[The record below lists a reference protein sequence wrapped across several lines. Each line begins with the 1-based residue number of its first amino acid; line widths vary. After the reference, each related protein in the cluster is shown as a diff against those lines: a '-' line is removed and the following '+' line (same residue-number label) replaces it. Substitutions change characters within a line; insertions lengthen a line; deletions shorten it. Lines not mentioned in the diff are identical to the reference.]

1 MYIKTNSSTYKGK
14 GYTSKL
20 LCESYWEDGVS
31 KTRKIFN
38 ISKLPKK
45 QQLAI
50 EQSLKDHGPK
60 VHIED
65 IAVEKSIDYGWVAVV
80 LEILKRLRI
89 EETLKKLYPQNYNLA
104 ILMILG
110 KIVTR
115 GSKLCIVNWIKR
127 NEFIGQQ
134 LNIDIKKLNEKH
146 LYAVLSDLD
155 NLQEKIE
162 HKWSI
167 YNRKRT
173 DKIYLYD
180 ITSFYFEGTMNE
192 LSAYGYDRDKKKG
205 HKKIITAGLI
215 ADKEGF
221 PLKIQVFKGNMLD
234 YKTVQEQIKDLKE
247 IFEATEIIFVG
258 DRGMKLRYNLDEMVE
273 ADREGVK
280 YITGLTI
287 DEIKG
292 LVTEGII
299 QLSLFDKKLMEIEDD
314 GKRYVLCVN
323 PYLAKEKQQ
332 NRAVKKIK
340 FETEL
345 AAAQKA
351 YQKEKERC
359 RKNRQRLT
367 EGDKNKKL
375 KVTLTDKEIDAWKYR
390 IRKAQE
396 KNKMQK
402 VYKVTIN
409 RRGFCI
415 NYDAAYYKDLSKYD
429 GKYVFETTVDKETL
443 STEEVRQTYK
453 RLQLIEHAFKDIKT
467 CKLNARPI
475 YHRRAKQT
483 RGHVL
488 VSMFAYATIHE
499 IEKRLYPW
507 LREMKKTE
515 DKLSFKDAVE
525 ELKMIRLCVLS
536 FGKSLHQE
544 VRITKLAER
553 QKQIFDL
560 LGIKESILTQT
571 ASDKI

>member
-1 MYIKTNSSTYKGK
+1 MFLKTNTSRYKGK
-14 GYTSKL
+14 IYTSKL
-20 LCESYWEDGVS
+20 LCESYWENGVS
-31 KTRKIFN
+31 KTRTILN
-38 ISKLPKK
+38 ISKLPIQ

-50 EQSLKDHGPK
+50 EQSIKDQGPK
-60 VHIED
+60 VPVGE
-65 IAVEKSIDYGWVAVV
+65 IAVEKSIDYGWVAVI

-89 EETLKKLYPQNYNLA
+89 EETFRKEYQENYHLA
-104 ILMILG
+104 VLMILG
-110 KIVTR
+110 KVVTR
-115 GSKLCIVNWIKR
+115 GSKLCIINWIKR
-127 NEFIGQQ
+127 NEFIAQQ
-134 LNIDIKKLNEKH
+134 LGIDIKKLNEKH

-180 ITSFYFEGTMNE
+180 ITSFYFEGTLNE

-205 HKKIITAGLI
+205 HKKIITAGLV

-234 YKTVQEQIKDLKE
+234 YKTVQSQIKDLKE
-247 IFEATEIIFVG
+247 TFKATEIIFVG
-258 DRGMKLRYNLDEMVE
+258 DRGMKLRYNLEEMVE
-273 ADREGVK
+273 ADKEGVK

-292 LVTEGII
+292 LVAKETI
-299 QLSLFDKKLMEIEDD
+299 QLSLFDKELMEVEEGD
-314 GKRYVLCVN
+314 KRYVLCVN
-323 PYLAKEKQQ
+323 PALAKEKQQ
-332 NRAVKKIK
+332 KRAIKKMK

-345 AAAQKA
+345 AAVQKA

-359 RKNRQRLT
+359 KKNQERLA

-375 KVTLTDKEIDAWKYR
+375 KVALTDKEIDAWKYR

-396 KNKMQK
+396 KYKMKK

-409 RRGFCI
+409 RRGFYVD
-415 NYDAAYYKDLSKYD
+415 YDAAYYEDLRKYD

-443 STEEVRQTYK
+443 NTEEIRDTYK
-453 RLQLIEHAFKDIKT
+453 RLQLVEHAFKDVKT
-467 CKLNARPI
+467 DKINARPI

-483 RGHVL
+483 RGHMF
-488 VSMFAYATIHE
+488 VSMFAYAIIHE
-499 IEKRLYPW
+499 MEKRLYSW

-515 DKLSFKDAVE
+515 DKLSFKDVVE
-525 ELKMIRLCVLS
+525 ELKTIRLCILS
-536 FGKSLHQE
+536 FGKSAHQE
-544 VRITKLAER
+544 VRITKLTER
-553 QKQIFDL
+553 QHLIFDL
-560 LGIKESILTQT
+560 LGIKESILTQS
-571 ASDKI
+571 A

>member
-1 MYIKTNSSTYKGK
+1 MIACIGYNYGDIISREAVMYIKTNSSTYKGK
-14 GYTSKL
+14 VYTSKL

-31 KTRKIFN
+31 KTRKISN
-38 ISKLPKK
+38 ISKLPTK

-89 EETLKKLYPQNYNLA
+89 DETLKKLYPENYNLA

-127 NEFIGQQ
+127 NEFIAQQ
-134 LNIDIKKLNEKH
+134 LNIDINKLNEKH

-162 HKWSI
+162 HKWNI

-215 ADKEGF
+215 ADKQGF

-299 QLSLFDKKLMEIEDD
+299 QLSLFDKKLMEIEGD

-323 PYLAKEKQQ
+323 PYLAKKKLQK
-332 NRAVKKIK
+332 RAVKKIK

-345 AAAQKA
+345 VAVQKV

-359 RKNRQRLT
+359 KKNRQRLT

-375 KVTLTDKEIDAWKYR
+375 KVTLTNKEIDAWKYR

-396 KNKMQK
+396 KYKMQN

-415 NYDAAYYKDLSKYD
+415 KYDAA
-429 GKYVFETTVDKETL
+429 
-443 STEEVRQTYK
+443 
-453 RLQLIEHAFKDIKT
+453 
-467 CKLNARPI
+467 
-475 YHRRAKQT
+475 
-483 RGHVL
+483 
-488 VSMFAYATIHE
+488 
-499 IEKRLYPW
+499 
-507 LREMKKTE
+507 
-515 DKLSFKDAVE
+515 
-525 ELKMIRLCVLS
+525 
-536 FGKSLHQE
+536 
-544 VRITKLAER
+544 
-553 QKQIFDL
+553 
-560 LGIKESILTQT
+560 IL
-571 ASDKI
+571 